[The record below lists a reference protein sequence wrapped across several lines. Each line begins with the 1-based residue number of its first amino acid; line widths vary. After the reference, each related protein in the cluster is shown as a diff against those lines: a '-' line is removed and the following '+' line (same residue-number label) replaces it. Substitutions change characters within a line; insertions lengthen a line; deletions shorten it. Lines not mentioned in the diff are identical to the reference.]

1 MLYWTVHVRTST
13 SNLIIVLDLG
23 EPVYTIMFACYDHI
37 LSQSCQL
44 TSTWVLSYRII
55 TWILRTFIVTIYIDR
70 SKFYERLD
78 MLITMKASLVQVFVY
93 ISKFNNVDFSILL
106 EKWKKQSYLT
116 FYIQSLSIFQIDQII
131 EFLPVYNH
139 FEIH

>member
-23 EPVYTIMFACYDHI
+23 EPIYTIMFACYDHI

-55 TWILRTFIVTIYIDR
+55 TFTFPN
-70 SKFYERLD
+70 
-78 MLITMKASLVQVFVY
+78 LI
-93 ISKFNNVDFSILL
+93 NVDFLTLL
-106 EKWKKQSYLT
+106 EKWKKPSLT
-116 FYIQSLSIFQIDQII
+116 LLFNIQSLSIFQIDQII
-131 EFLPVYNH
+131 KILPVYNH
-139 FEIH
+139 FENHRKSSFALYPRESNNIAPSIETLVISSS

>member
-23 EPVYTIMFACYDHI
+23 EPIYTIMFACYDHI

-55 TWILRTFIVTIYIDR
+55 TFTFPN
-70 SKFYERLD
+70 
-78 MLITMKASLVQVFVY
+78 LI
-93 ISKFNNVDFSILL
+93 NVDFLALL
-106 EKWKKQSYLT
+106 EKWKKPSLT
-116 FYIQSLSIFQIDQII
+116 LLFNIQSLSIFQIDQII
-131 EFLPVYNH
+131 KILPVYNH
-139 FEIH
+139 FENHRKSSFALYPRESNNIAPSIETLVISSS